1 MLKTRIITALILIP
15 LVVWATIFLNS
26 FWFGFILSL
35 FISASLWEWRKLFY
49 ILDDIYLPYFIL
61 ISLWMLGWVWWEY
74 LTTGLLLQ
82 SLWDYEDF
90 GLAIPFVTIFWLIAP
105 LIVLNYQKDPFYN
118 DDPTES
124 GWLLKFLSYFDL
136 GSEGTWWT
144 LLLGNILLWGMGI
157 ILWKLQTNPY
167 YLLLL
172 FLIVW
177 SADIGAYFF
186 GKKFGEH
193 KLASNVSPGKT
204 WEGAIGGLIAGITTT
219 IITLYCFRVFLDIEV
234 FQISPLLEVKLVLLS
249 SVTVIFSIIGD
260 LFISVIKR
268 NADVEDTG
276 TLFPGHG
283 GLLDRVDSLMAGS
296 VGFIQCG
303 SILGVFY

>member
-35 FISASLWEWRKLFY
+35 FISVSLWEWRKLFL
-49 ILDDIYLPYFIL
+49 ILDDVYLTYFIL
-61 ISLWMLGWVWWEY
+61 MSLLMLGWVWWEY

-82 SLWDYEDF
+82 SPWDYEDF

-105 LIVLNYQKDPFYN
+105 LIVLSYQKDPSVYSVE
-118 DDPTES
+118 PE
-124 GWLLKFLSYFDL
+124 WLGEFLRYFDL
-136 GSEGTWWT
+136 ASVGNWWN

-172 FLIVW
+172 FFIVW

-186 GKKFGEH
+186 GKKFGKH
-193 KLASNVSPGKT
+193 KLASRVSPGKT
-204 WEGAIGGLIAGITTT
+204 WEGVIGGVITGITTT
-219 IITLYCFRVFLDIEV
+219 FIALFFLREFLDIDV
-234 FQISPLLEVKLVLLS
+234 FQISPLKIVLLS
-249 SVTVIFSIIGD
+249 TVTVIFSIIGD
-260 LFISVIKR
+260 LFISVVKR
-268 NADVEDTG
+268 NANVEDTG

>member
-1 MLKTRIITALILIP
+1 MLKKRIITALILVP
-15 LVVWATIFLNS
+15 LVVWTTIFLNS

-35 FISASLWEWRKLFY
+35 FISVSLWEWRKLFY
-49 ILDDIYLPYFIL
+49 ILGDIYLPYFIL
-61 ISLWMLGWVWWEY
+61 ISLLMLGWVWWEY
-74 LTTGLLLQ
+74 LTKGLLLQ

-90 GLAIPFVTIFWLIAP
+90 GLAIPFVSIFWLIAP
-105 LIVLNYQKDPFYN
+105 LIVINYQKDPSN
-118 DDPTES
+118 NSIES
-124 GWLLKFLSYFDL
+124 EWLLKFLSYFDL

-172 FLIVW
+172 FFIVW

-186 GKKFGEH
+186 GKKYGKH
-193 KLASNVSPGKT
+193 KLASRVSPGKT
-204 WEGAIGGLIAGITTT
+204 WEGAIGGVITGIATTF
-219 IITLYCFRVFLDIEV
+219 ITLYFFREFLDIDV
-234 FQISPLLEVKLVLLS
+234 FQISSLKLVLLS
-249 SVTVIFSIIGD
+249 TVTVIFSIIGD

-268 NADVEDTG
+268 NACVEDTG
-276 TLFPGHG
+276 ALFPGHG